1 LLVRLILG
9 KLSHHPSEWRI
20 ANRRRKR
27 RLFDRFEVL
36 LQIVRYGID
45 HAADVGVPLA
55 DVDRVAGGRGAGDA
69 ADRNAAA
76 STADVSMMTG

>member
-1 LLVRLILG
+1 
-9 KLSHHPSEWRI
+9 
-20 ANRRRKR
+20 
-27 RLFDRFEVL
+27 
-36 LQIVRYGID
+36 
-45 HAADVGVPLA
+45 VGVPLA